1 MKDIGL
7 EAVAA
12 LNNLVL
18 VLFCFFLFFSLSLFR
33 VFTHFPFLFLSF
45 RRCLS
50 VTVDVVTP
58 AGDKETPWR
67 NLIWLKQPTG
77 RLVCVCVS
85 VFLFVVMIFFV
96 FYRRLS
102 SQTLIKRHGRRL
114 WWNCLQIVFD
124 PLVGSVGKEKE
135 KKRAATKK
143 KRVRGP
149 SKKKGREINHFF
161 CSSSTEFRMGSI
173 SLTTVASLP
182 SFTYIYR
189 VILSFT

>member
-77 RLVCVCVS
+77 RLVCVCVCVS

-135 KKRAATKK
+135 KKRATTKK
-143 KRVRGP
+143 KEFVAHQ
-149 SKKKGREINHFF
+149 KKKEEKSTIFF
-161 CSSSTEFRMGSI
+161 VRR
-173 SLTTVASLP
+173 VP
-182 SFTYIYR
+182 SFEWAPS
-189 VILSFT
+189 VWQP